1 MTWSK
6 FDVVAAIVTAL
17 SLIQFIFSV
26 TIMQAMDFGQTQIS
40 ICVVAGF
47 GFLLIGMAALLQNEN
62 DHRFLWER
70 RWLLILYYGITIERF
85 LIYGCEKPEKD
96 WVAIGLARLI
106 IAYVEAFLAL
116 PVYALAVRQRSR
128 TSMPSLVEVEM
139 RTNPSVAIRQRI
151 VPDTAE
157 DSMQTI
163 SLTSHKN
170 E

>member
-1 MTWSK
+1 MTCSK

-26 TIMQAMDFGQTQIS
+26 TIMQAMDFAQTQIS
-40 ICVVAGF
+40 ICVITGF
-47 GFLLIGMAALLQNEN
+47 GLLLIGMATLLQSEN

-70 RWLLILYYGITIERF
+70 RWLLILYYGITNERF
-85 LIYGCEKPEKD
+85 LLYGCEKPEKD
-96 WVAIGLARLI
+96 WVSIGLARLI
-106 IAYVEAFLAL
+106 LAYVEAFLAL
-116 PVYALAVRQRSR
+116 PVYSLAIRQRSR
-128 TSMPSLVEVEM
+128 PTIPSLVEVEM
-139 RTNPSVAIRQRI
+139 RTNPSVAVRQRI